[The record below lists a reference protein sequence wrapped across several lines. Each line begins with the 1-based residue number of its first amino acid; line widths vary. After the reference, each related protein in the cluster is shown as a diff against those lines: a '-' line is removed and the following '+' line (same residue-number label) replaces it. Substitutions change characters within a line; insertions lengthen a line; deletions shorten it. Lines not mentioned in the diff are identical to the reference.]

1 MTVDA
6 NDLPAPE
13 DLHFGH
19 FAAVPEYREVNRQL
33 VQELFR
39 HMPNPF
45 VHVDLATGTGL
56 VPQLLI
62 EEAEKRGF
70 RGTIVGIDRS
80 AKALEIAEATTP
92 RPAGID
98 LRFVEADARYLERL
112 RGDELPADGADSL
125 SIHDAIHE
133 ITDEEGQRQVY
144 RGMAAIARDGA
155 LLSSEQHLHDRLDGG
170 GELDAGTRRV
180 EAALHAADRRPPDG
194 QGRLA
199 SLPSARRLSED
210 DRGCRIQGRA

>member
-155 LLSSEQHLHDRLDGG
+155 LLSSNSTFTTVSMAVANSLRR
-170 GELDAGTRRV
+170 TWRV

-199 SLPSARRLSED
+199 SLPPARRLPED
-210 DRGCRIQGRA
+210 DRGGGVQGRA